1 MNIPE
6 LRSAVAV
13 PILVAALAAAA
24 APLAAH
30 RPAPHHDTGPAIR
43 LPVAS
48 GWLEVSLRPDGG
60 RPLPLAAA
68 GPNRWVLAGPT
79 TALVGESYSLVLA
92 NRTGE
97 RLKVV
102 VGVDGLNVYE
112 REVIGG
118 RADQDVG
125 SILAPWG
132 ERTLPGWQLGHD
144 RAQRFVFSPR
154 EWSEGQGRTD
164 AQIGLVTVQVYREW
178 HDRQW
183 DDRYRDRD
191 HGEHEPLRR
200 APAESAEKGAAR
212 GHGSPPAQA
221 PSGRSPR
228 AQSMPAPDAA
238 IGTASGDDVTSRV
251 RTVRFVA
258 ATSYPEAW
266 AVIDYGRAARGPWER
281 PGVELLGLRIDG
293 DRDGT
298 RIVAVAPGSPAAEAG
313 LRAWD
318 VIVRLDTVTRPSP
331 ATTRRILE
339 TKQRGDFVFVRVRRG
354 GHELALKIRG

>member
-6 LRSAVAV
+6 LRSTVAV
-13 PILVAALAAAA
+13 PILVAALAVSA

-30 RPAPHHDTGPAIR
+30 RPAPHPDAGPAIR

-60 RPLPLAAA
+60 GPLPLAAA

-178 HDRQW
+178 SERGW
-183 DDRYRDRD
+183 DDRDR
-191 HGEHEPLRR
+191 GEREPSLRR
-200 APAESAEKGAAR
+200 APAEGAEEGASR
-212 GHGSPPAQA
+212 GHGSPPSAQA
-221 PSGRSPR
+221 PSRSPR

-238 IGTASGDDVTSRV
+238 IGTASGDDVASRV
-251 RTVRFVA
+251 RTVHFVA
-258 ATSYPEAW
+258 ATSYPEVW
-266 AVIDYGRAARGPWER
+266 AVIDYGRAARVPWEP

-313 LRAWD
+313 LRPWD

-339 TKQRGDFVFVRVRRG
+339 TKRRGDFAFFRVRRG

>member
-1 MNIPE
+1 MKT
-6 LRSAVAV
+6 LDCRSVVVAV
-13 PILVAALAAAA
+13 PILAAVLTACA

-30 RPAPHHDTGPAIR
+30 RPASHLDAGPAIR

-48 GWLEVSLRPDGG
+48 GWLEVTLQPDRG

-68 GPNRWVLAGPT
+68 GPNRWMLAGPT
-79 TALVGESYSLVLA
+79 TALVGESYSIVLA

-112 REVIGG
+112 REVVGG
-118 RADQDVG
+118 RADRDVG

-154 EWSEGQGRTD
+154 EWSEGQGRTE

-178 HDRQW
+178 SDREW
-183 DDRYRDRD
+183 DHRDR
-191 HGEHEPLRR
+191 GESLRR
-200 APAESAEKGAAR
+200 APAESTEEGASR
-212 GHGSPPAQA
+212 GHGSPPSVQA
-221 PSGRSPR
+221 PGRSPR
-228 AQSMPAPDAA
+228 AQSLPAPDAA
-238 IGTASGDDVTSRV
+238 IGTASGDDVASRV

-258 ATSYPEAW
+258 ATSFPEVW
-266 AVIDYGRAARGPWER
+266 AVIDYGRAARAPWEP

-313 LRAWD
+313 LLPWD

-339 TKQRGDFVFVRVRRG
+339 AKRRGDFAFIRVRRG